1 MRSDPRLRFDEV
13 SHRYWCED
21 KELVSV
27 TTLVNKFKPPFDRE
41 RWSKHVALR
50 DGKTVEE
57 VLCEWDHSRD
67 WSCAVGTL
75 VHSLCEEMVYAS
87 PERLLGMDLG
97 DGVGRHAVEFFSD
110 HPEIADG
117 SRADAEIMVCDPE
130 FGLAGTIDL
139 FCSLGGKTTILD
151 WKTNKKIDKS
161 GYGKM
166 LPPIQH
172 MPDCNFSVYSL
183 QLNLYRRILASY
195 GEEVERMALVHLRED
210 GYKVYDVPVL
220 EKEVCLILST
230 ITDTL

>member
-1 MRSDPRLRFDEV
+1 MKSDSRIRFDEA
-13 SHRYWCED
+13 SHRYWCGD
-21 KELVSV
+21 QELISV

-50 DGKTVEE
+50 DGKTVGE
-57 VLCEWDHSRD
+57 VLNEWDRSRD

-75 VHSLCEEMVYAS
+75 VHSLCEELVFAGA
-87 PERLLGMDLG
+87 ERLLEVDVA
-97 DGVGRHAVEFFSD
+97 DGVGRHAVSFFAD
-110 HPEIADG
+110 NPGLLDG
-117 SRADAEIMVCDPE
+117 SASAEVMVADPSI
-130 FGLAGTIDL
+130 GLAGTID
-139 FCSLGGKTTILD
+139 FLGHWGDELAIID

-166 LPPIQH
+166 LPPLQH

-195 GEEVERMALVHLRED
+195 DKVVDRMALVHLRED

-220 EKEVCLILST
+220 EKEVDLLLEAAS
-230 ITDTL
+230 